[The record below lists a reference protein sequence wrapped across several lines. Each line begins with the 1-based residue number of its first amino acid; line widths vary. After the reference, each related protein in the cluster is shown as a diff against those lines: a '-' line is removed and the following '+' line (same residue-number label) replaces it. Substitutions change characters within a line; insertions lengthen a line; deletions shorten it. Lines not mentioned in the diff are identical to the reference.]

1 MRDRERV
8 GNGVGERG
16 SRKERER
23 GGIRQIREME
33 AEEGERWSEEM
44 KETERECVCQREQER
59 KRERKRE
66 KRDSDSERS
75 H

>member
-33 AEEGERWSEEM
+33 AEEGERWREKM
-44 KETERECVCQREQER
+44 KETERV
-59 KRERKRE
+59 
-66 KRDSDSERS
+66 
-75 H
+75 